1 MSCNRKTKWYVEN
14 RRRTHVL
21 VEDGINILIWQEKDW
36 MTDPHIFSK
45 LSDARKCSAIHGGY
59 VLHFD
64 TITYAGRN
72 EKRI

>member
-1 MSCNRKTKWYVEN
+1 
-14 RRRTHVL
+14 